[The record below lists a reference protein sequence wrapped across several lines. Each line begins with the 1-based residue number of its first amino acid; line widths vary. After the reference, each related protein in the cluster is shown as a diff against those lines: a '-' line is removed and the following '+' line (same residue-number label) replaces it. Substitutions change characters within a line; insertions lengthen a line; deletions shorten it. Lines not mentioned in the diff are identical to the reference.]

1 MLRNENGEA
10 DLSVLLVEEN
20 SKSTKPL
27 KRKYK
32 KKSAKKAI
40 NQPSAMRI
48 QIIMTQPVI
57 YFKHVLFTKIMTL
70 APPLQLPEVAPI
82 MLLI

>member
-1 MLRNENGEA
+1 
-10 DLSVLLVEEN
+10 LSVLLVEEN

-40 NQPSAMRI
+40 NQPSANENSNSNDS
-48 QIIMTQPVI
+48 PVI
-57 YFKHVLFTKIMTL
+57 YFKHVLFMKIMTL
-70 APPLQLPEVAPI
+70 APPLQVPEVAPI